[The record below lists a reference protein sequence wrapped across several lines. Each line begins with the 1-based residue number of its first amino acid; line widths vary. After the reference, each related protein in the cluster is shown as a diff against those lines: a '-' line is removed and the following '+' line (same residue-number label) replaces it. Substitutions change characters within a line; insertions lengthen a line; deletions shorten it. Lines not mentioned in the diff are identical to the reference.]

1 MRVAEAVVITVLRH
15 GECEGRNAVF
25 RGRTDDPLSEKGW
38 AQMRAVGARLPS
50 FDSIH
55 SSPLIRCRA
64 FAAEFAAVR
73 GLPLAIEPGFR
84 ERDFGAWE
92 CLSADEVA
100 ARFPTHGDPRQNPY
114 DNRPEGGEA
123 YADFRTRIES
133 AWAAWTATLA
143 PGPHLLVAHAGVMRV
158 LLVHL
163 LGLPAENLYRLN
175 LPNAGYFSVSLL
187 AGHAPVLLALN
198 GCAD

>member
-1 MRVAEAVVITVLRH
+1 MTIDGAIVITVLRH

-38 AQMRAVGARLPS
+38 AQMRGVRLPV
-50 FDSIH
+50 FDSIS
-55 SSPLIRCRA
+55 SSPLLRCRE
-64 FAAEFAAVR
+64 FAAEFAAAR
-73 GLPLAIEPGFR
+73 GLPLRVEDGFR

-114 DNRPEGGEA
+114 DNAPEGGEA
-123 YADFRTRIES
+123 YADFRIRVETVWTE
-133 AWAAWTATLA
+133 WTARLL
-143 PGPHLLVAHAGVMRV
+143 PGHHLLVAHAGIMRA

-163 LGLPAENLYRLN
+163 LGLPPENLYRLN
-175 LPNAGYFSVSLL
+175 LPNAGHFTVSLL
-187 AGHAPVLLALN
+187 PGHAPVLLSLN
-198 GCAD
+198 ACVA